1 MKDFREL
8 KVWQMAMELFME
20 VVRDVELFP
29 KTEIARIIANQI
41 LRSASSITA
50 NIAEGYGRRK
60 GKEFKYYLYIVRGS
74 TNETIDWY
82 EKLKRL
88 GYVGEEVFEK
98 REGMCQELRAML
110 TKMID
115 VV

>member
-20 VVRDVELFP
+20 VVRDVGGFP
-29 KTEIARIIANQI
+29 KTEVARIIASQI
-41 LRSASSITA
+41 LRNVSSITA

-60 GKEFKYYLYIVRGS
+60 GKEFQHYLYIARGS
-74 TNETIDWY
+74 VNETIDWY

-88 GYVGEEVFEK
+88 GYIELEVFEK
-98 REGMCQELRAML
+98 REGCCQQLRAML